1 MYKCFL
7 GSTSAS
13 SIYYLRNNLQPKQKQ
28 ISGWVL
34 RNKMTLAG
42 TTMTPAI
49 LEKYAAVLEWG
60 LETARGKA
68 YKPYETVLLRYDID
82 ALPLT
87 EAVWRRLVARKLNVT
102 ARLLTPPTMEKDFYA
117 LSDARQRGFI
127 AAGEREFYENLNG
140 NIYIGA
146 PSSLT
151 HLKEIDPKRIA
162 EVARARKFVRDIMES
177 RESAG
182 KFGWTLCTLA
192 TDELARRAGCTRA
205 EYKKQIIR
213 ACFLDCPDPVKK
225 WKEVHAAA
233 MDIKAWL
240 GSLRIQTIRIETAS
254 MDLEIR
260 LGEKRRFLGV
270 SGHNI
275 PSFEIFTSPDWRGAR
290 GIWYADQ
297 PSFRSGNLVEGVKLE
312 FAEGKARVVG
322 AKKGADFTRQMLA
335 MDAGACRIGEFSLTD
350 RRFSNINRFMA
361 DTLFDEN
368 YGGTNGNSH
377 IAVGNAYLDTY
388 AGKQSSLD
396 KATRT
401 ALGYNE
407 SALHWD
413 LVNTEQKSVTAVL
426 ANGKSVCIYE
436 RGQFTR

>member
-1 MYKCFL
+1 MD
-7 GSTSAS
+7 
-13 SIYYLRNNLQPKQKQ
+13 
-28 ISGWVL
+28 
-34 RNKMTLAG
+34 
-42 TTMTPAI
+42 TTMTQTT

-60 LETARGKA
+60 LETARGTAYKA
-68 YKPYETVLLRYDID
+68 YDTVLIRYDLT

-87 EAVWRRLVARKLNVT
+87 EALWRRLVARRLNVT
-102 ARLLTPPTMEKDFYA
+102 ARLLTPPGMEKDFYH

-127 AAGEREFYENLNG
+127 PAGEREFYENLNG

-151 HLKEIDPKRIA
+151 HLKDIDPKRIG
-162 EVARARKFVRDIMES
+162 EVARARKFVRDIMEA
-177 RESAG
+177 REAKK

-192 TDELARRAGCTRA
+192 TDELAKRAGCSLA
-205 EYKKQIIR
+205 EYEKQIVQ
-213 ACFLDCPDPVKK
+213 ACFLDTPDPVAK
-225 WKEVHAAA
+225 WKEIFAAA
-233 MDIKAWL
+233 VEIKAWL
-240 GSLRIQTIRIETAS
+240 DSLKISSVRVETAS
-254 MDLEIR
+254 MDLSINI
-260 LGEKRRFLGV
+260 GQKRRFLGV

-275 PSFEIFTSPDWRGAR
+275 PSFEIFTSPDWRDAR

-297 PSFRSGNLVEGVKLE
+297 PSYRSGNLVEGVKLE
-312 FAEGKARVVG
+312 FIAGRAKVLG
-322 AKKGADFTRQMLA
+322 AKKGAEFTKQMLA
-335 MDAGACRIGEFSLTD
+335 MDRGASQLGEFSLTD

-368 YGGTNGNSH
+368 FGGKHGNSH

-388 AGKQSSLD
+388 AGKQASLD

-413 LVNTEQKSVTAVL
+413 LVNTEPKTVTATL
-426 ANGKSVCIYE
+426 TGGKTMVIYDK
-436 RGQFTR
+436 GQFTR